1 MRKIV
6 LHNHFPKARDMNAFE
21 HALPREKEEEN
32 RRRAYAA
39 TGIKPLGKNLD
50 EDPDYQKWA
59 EEQRKKQN
67 EGGGS
72 FHDAKDKSPD
82 EIKMRIAQLRKE
94 QEKIIAQG
102 GRIPA
107 NDPTEIAIF
116 HLKRELAR
124 QTGSGLTRGAR

>member
-6 LHNHFPKARDMNAFE
+6 LHNHFPKARDVNAFE

-72 FHDAKDKSPD
+72 FHDRARDDRVTKPLKEDGKWWFTSRRFGANGQ
-82 EIKMRIAQLRKE
+82 EIRKTYGPFASTEEANSKRKE
-94 QEKIIAQG
+94 
-102 GRIPA
+102 
-107 NDPTEIAIF
+107 
-116 HLKRELAR
+116 LLAKPEFR
-124 QTGSGLTRGAR
+124 R